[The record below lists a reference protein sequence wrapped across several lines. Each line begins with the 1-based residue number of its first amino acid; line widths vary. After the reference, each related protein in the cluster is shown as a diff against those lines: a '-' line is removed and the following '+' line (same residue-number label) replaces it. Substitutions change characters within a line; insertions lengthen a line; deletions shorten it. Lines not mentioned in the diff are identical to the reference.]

1 MLEGPGERGPRL
13 AHGDHGADDRLHL
26 GRGERCSGQQFIG
39 KSCYRRAQP
48 KHKATGF
55 VLKAAQEL
63 PVLSIPDER
72 QVSWL
77 NAVSP
82 GELECILLVASTV
95 VVGRIWIDQTLGLSA
110 AVMQIDD

>member
-1 MLEGPGERGPRL
+1 
-13 AHGDHGADDRLHL
+13 
-26 GRGERCSGQQFIG
+26 
-39 KSCYRRAQP
+39 
-48 KHKATGF
+48 
-55 VLKAAQEL
+55 
-63 PVLSIPDER
+63 VLSIPDER